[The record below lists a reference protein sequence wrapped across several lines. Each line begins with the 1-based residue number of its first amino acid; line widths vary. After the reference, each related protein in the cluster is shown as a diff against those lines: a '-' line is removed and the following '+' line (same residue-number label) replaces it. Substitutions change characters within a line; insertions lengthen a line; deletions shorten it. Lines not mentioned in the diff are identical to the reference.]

1 MEHYYEKIHGFF
13 NCANL
18 YRRMVE
24 EASNGAV
31 FVELGVFK
39 GKSAA
44 FMGVEIKNSGKKI
57 EFYAVDHFLGS
68 PEHKNDDAV
77 KGNMLKEECYK
88 NLEPL
93 MGIVRM
99 LPVNS
104 LKAASMF
111 KDESIDFIYI
121 DAAHEYDDVK
131 RDIEAWLPKVK
142 KGGTFAGDDYGIPNH
157 PDVKKVVDEF
167 FYHETEHDGWVWWI
181 KK

>member
-1 MEHYYEKIHGFF
+1 MEHFHEKIHGFF

-24 EASNGAV
+24 EAQNGSV

-44 FMGVEIKNSGKKI
+44 YMGVEILNSKKKI

-68 PEHKNDDAV
+68 PEHVNDPAV
-77 KGNMLKEECYK
+77 KDNKLKEECYL
-88 NLEPL
+88 NLTPV
-93 MGIVRM
+93 MGVVRM
-99 LPVNS
+99 LPVAS
-104 LKAASMF
+104 HTAAAMF
-111 KDESIDFIYI
+111 ADESIDFIYI
-121 DAAHEYDDVK
+121 DAAHEYDAVK
-131 RDIEAWLPKVK
+131 ADIQAWLPKVK
-142 KGGTFAGDDYGIPNH
+142 VGGVFAGDDYGIPNH

-167 FYHETEHDGWVWWI
+167 FPNAEHEGWVWWI